1 MLKALLLCGVVTLAQ
16 CGILDDVKGAASDVG
31 DFFNSKFND
40 FKSLFANNESELEKN
55 VQRVKDLL
63 ATIHDKASSLRPI
76 ATDAQKNALDKVEQ
90 MEGEVD
96 QFQQKLKSEVGQTF
110 EQKKAEWEKLLQK
123 LFQTEGLQQLVTLV
137 QGKTNG
143 VAPVFASLLS
153 LMVPMLLILRH

>member
-96 QFQQKLKSEVGQTF
+96 QFQQKVFDYLITEITF
-110 EQKKAEWEKLLQK
+110 RKESYKKNLHYLYCFIWIFFHTNSN
-123 LFQTEGLQQLVTLV
+123 LF
-137 QGKTNG
+137 KTIRKKY
-143 VAPVFASLLS
+143 A
-153 LMVPMLLILRH
+153 I